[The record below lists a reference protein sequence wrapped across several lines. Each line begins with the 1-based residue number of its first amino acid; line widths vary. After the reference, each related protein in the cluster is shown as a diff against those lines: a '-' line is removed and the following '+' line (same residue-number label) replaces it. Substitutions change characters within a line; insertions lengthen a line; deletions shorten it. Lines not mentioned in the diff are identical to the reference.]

1 MSEENERG
9 LVKDM
14 ADATMRFQ
22 RDIKQIEYEVIRDI
36 DEELLVLMED
46 LKSFW
51 ASWATM

>member
-36 DEELLVLMED
+36 DEELLEMED
-46 LKSFW
+46 LKSLW

>member
-22 RDIKQIEYEVIRDI
+22 RDIKQDEVIRDI
-36 DEELLVLMED
+36 DEELLEMED
-46 LKSFW
+46 LKSLW